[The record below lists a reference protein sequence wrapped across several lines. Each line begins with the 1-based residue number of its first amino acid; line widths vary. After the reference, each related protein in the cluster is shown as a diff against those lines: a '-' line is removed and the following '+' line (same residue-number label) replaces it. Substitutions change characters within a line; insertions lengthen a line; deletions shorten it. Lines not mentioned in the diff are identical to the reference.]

1 MVILVSFQLILLI
14 NKRKKLR
21 ISTFTT
27 MTNPEERNDPWKEAL
42 SCYES
47 FSDEV
52 VVVGNDWPKEFKF
65 DLIGKFYQKGFDKSS
80 GDWVL
85 RMDIDYFFHEKNLD
99 RIRTY
104 LSKNSDAPA
113 ISFPQYQFFTPE
125 RYQIKTRLCIAINK
139 KKFPNVKFNG
149 GGDLCLPTIDGAIIN
164 PRKMPNINVPIYQ
177 YDSLFRTQDMISEDR
192 ARFAR
197 AWFKQF
203 NEYGDRGGPSPEEAF
218 EAWFEVVKSKYRYHV
233 HKIKIDDHPNYIIK
247 NLQDLSQ
254 NQFGF
259 DAFGLKDITKRPL
272 INYLKGYREKY
283 INSYTN
289 NLF

>member
-1 MVILVSFQLILLI
+1 L
-14 NKRKKLR
+14 K

-42 SCYES
+42 NCYES

-52 VVVGNDWPKEFKF
+52 VIVGDDWPKEFKF
-65 DLIGKFYQKGFDKSS
+65 DLIGKYYQKGFDESS

-85 RMDIDYFFHEKNLD
+85 RMDIDYFFHQNNLD
-99 RIRTY
+99 KLRKY
-104 LSKNSDAPA
+104 LIKNSDAPA
-113 ISFPQYQFFTPE
+113 VSFPQYQFFTPD

-139 KKFPNVKFNG
+139 KKYPNVKFNG
-149 GGDLCLPTIDGAIIN
+149 GGDLCLPTIDEKIIN

-177 YDSLFRTQDMISEDR
+177 YDALFRTKDMISKDR

-197 AWFKQF
+197 AWFEQF

-218 EAWFEVVKSKYRYHV
+218 EAWFEVVKNKYSFHV
-233 HKIKIDDHPNYIIK
+233 HKINLDNHPKFIRE
-247 NLQDLSQ
+247 NLKELNQ

-259 DAFGLKDITKRPL
+259 DAFGLKGKTKRPF

-283 INSYTN
+283 INSFSN
-289 NLF
+289 NLI